1 MSTALQN
8 AVESYAR
15 ARNLSSGTRGEY
27 AATVKKSTKWGHA
40 IPIEQLTRKDLREFL
55 DWVHEQAVAEEG
67 ANPGRTANKARENLR
82 AVLSWAWEQDL
93 LDTLPRFP
101 PPKQQRDVAGR
112 HYLTKSEINA
122 LYFATYQL
130 KRPRG
135 WADSLSVGRYWRSA
149 LALFFNYGLDTGTI
163 WKSTPIHEPILW
175 RHVSWD
181 QHAPDGRQ
189 KESCR
194 WGWIYFRRVKTGKSF
209 YRPMNRVVHEHI
221 RSIMPQ
227 SPEPNDPVFHGG
239 GCRPNATFVSLC
251 QLAGIR
257 SKLDIETGQQ
267 VPWHLKDLRK
277 TCATYYDEH
286 IPESSIEILGHAVG
300 GITYRHYAHRDPLAF
315 RAIMTIPQ
323 PSAFL
328 ALVKGREGECPCCKR
343 PFVTAD

>member
-1 MSTALQN
+1 MSAGRYAFLTAFCHRFLLQPGATMLRLDVCSTSIN
-8 AVESYAR
+8 GLRGAAVVKQI
-15 ARNLSSGTRGEY
+15 
-27 AATVKKSTKWGHA
+27 AANWVFLKVWQPQDA
-40 IPIEQLTRKDLREFL
+40 ALTSISPVCFL
-55 DWVHEQAVAEEG
+55 LNKLDRHEGVSPVG
-67 ANPGRTANKARENLR
+67 ANVVTPQVEL
-82 AVLSWAWEQDL
+82 
-93 LDTLPRFP
+93 
-101 PPKQQRDVAGR
+101 
-112 HYLTKSEINA
+112 INA

-135 WADSLSVGRYWRSA
+135 WSDALPIGRYWRSA

-163 WKSTPIHEPILW
+163 WKSTRIHEPILW
-175 RHVSWD
+175 RHITWD
-181 QHAPDGRQ
+181 KYAPDGRQ
-189 KESCR
+189 KDSCR
-194 WGWIYFRRVKTGKSF
+194 WGWIYFRRVKTGKTF

-221 RSIMPQ
+221 RNIMPQ
-227 SPEPNDPVFHGG
+227 SPEPNDPVFLGG
-239 GCRPNATFVSLC
+239 GCRPNATFVTLC

-257 SKLDIETGQQ
+257 PKLDIETGQQ
-267 VPWHLKDLRK
+267 VPWHVKDLRK

-328 ALVKGREGECPCCKR
+328 ALVKGHDGECPCCRR